1 MTGVAAAF
9 IFFLLPQIT
18 TLEKLLI
25 GSLDFFFTPFAVNN
39 SWLL

>member
-9 IFFLLPQIT
+9 IFFSSSSDHNSG
-18 TLEKLLI
+18 KVVNWVS
-25 GSLDFFFTPFAVNN
+25 GFFFTPFAVNN